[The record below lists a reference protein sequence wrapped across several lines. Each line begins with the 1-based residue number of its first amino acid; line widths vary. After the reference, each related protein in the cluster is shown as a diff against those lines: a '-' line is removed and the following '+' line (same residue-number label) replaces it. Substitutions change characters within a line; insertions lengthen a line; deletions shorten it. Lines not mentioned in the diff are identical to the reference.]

1 MGDIIEA
8 TLHMEKDGSPYVS
21 ETDSY
26 SVADYAY
33 SQLNKAGST
42 KGLKTLCAD
51 LLSYGTAAQIFKGY
65 RTDAPVNGAMTAV
78 QKSYCSNL
86 DAITFGNNNNILDDI
101 EIPDVTWAGKSLS
114 LESKVIL
121 KFVIDVSAYA
131 GDPQALTLR
140 VSYKD
145 HEGVDQTIILSDP
158 TVYGTAT
165 RYAFEFD
172 GLLAAELRTVV
183 DVAVFAGE
191 TQVSS
196 TLRYSADTYGNNKTG
211 DLLTLCKALFAY
223 SDAAKDYF
231 AN

>member
-1 MGDIIEA
+1 
-8 TLHMEKDGSPYVS
+8 MEKDGSPYVS

-33 SQLNKAGST
+33 SQLDKAGST

-145 HEGVDQTIILSDP
+145 HEGVDQVIVLSDP

-165 RYAFEFD
+165 RYAFDFD
-172 GLLAAELRTVV
+172 GLRAAELRTVLSV
-183 DVAVFAGE
+183 AAYEGDVR
-191 TQVSS
+191 VSP
-196 TLRYSADTYGNNKTG
+196 TLQYSADAYGNGKTG
-211 DLLTLCKALFAY
+211 TLLETCQALMAY
-223 SDAAKDYF
+223 SDAALRYF
-231 AN
+231 VS